1 MSCTKGTFSTK
12 EGKRRVT
19 YRHDDGHTVV
29 YEGGSRS
36 WRNNN
41 PGNVRGAVSR
51 RVGKDAEG
59 FDIYPDVQ
67 TGQECCRRMFEPGG
81 KYYNYESIRQA
92 LGGLKD
98 KNGEVIDGTAYAPS
112 KDENHPERYARDIED
127 WTGLDVY
134 NKKIAELTP
143 EERDRL
149 VEAIKREEGWKPGK
163 ISEYDRNGRQMD
175 KRLSGSK
182 GIEDFEE
189 DCYEHPGF
197 TMSP

>member
-1 MSCTKGTFSTK
+1 MSCTKGAFSTK

-19 YRHDDGHTVV
+19 YQYDDGNTIAH
-29 YEGGSRS
+29 EGGSRS

-41 PGNVRGAVSR
+41 PGNVRGAVNR
-51 RVGKDAEG
+51 RIGRDAEG

-67 TGQECCRRMFEPGG
+67 TGQESCRRMFESGG
-81 KYYNYESIRQA
+81 KYYNYESIRQV

-98 KNGEVIDGTAYAPS
+98 RNGKFVNGTAYAPS
-112 KDENHPERYARDIED
+112 KDKNHPDEYARDIED

-134 NKKIAELTP
+134 NKKIADLTT

-149 VEAIKREEGWKPGK
+149 MEAIKRREGWEPGK
-163 ISEYDRNGRQMD
+163 VSEYDRNGRRIE
-175 KRLSGSK
+175 KTLSGSK
-182 GIEDFEE
+182 SIENFEE
-189 DCYEHPGF
+189 DYYEDPGF